1 MTMVAERAGS
11 LSIPFPFTSL
21 KAPLQ
26 LSVAVC
32 PDACRVG
39 GDLAACTVRNG
50 GAAYGERVWNV
61 AETRVPIRPSSA
73 VRPGAWRVTEDFADR
88 VRGQPDRGEQCAG
101 VRERRDGTRF
111 EVVGAGGGAIGQ
123 GAGFA

>member
-39 GDLAACTVRNG
+39 GDLAVCTVRNG
-50 GAAYGERVWNV
+50 GAAYGEGVRNV
-61 AETRVPIRPSSA
+61 AETRVPGSRSALRQPSA
-73 VRPGAWRVTEDFADR
+73 PAPGA
-88 VRGQPDRGEQCAG
+88 
-101 VRERRDGTRF
+101 
-111 EVVGAGGGAIGQ
+111 
-123 GAGFA
+123 